1 MKMRFGWGLVM
12 VSGLVA
18 TQAGIAKLKN
28 AYEASATI
36 QRSGK
41 SGDSLLGVK
50 KTA

>member
-28 AYEASATI
+28 AYEATI